1 MKLGE
6 CEQVAEFYELCN
18 IAQYSTFKFCS
29 RDPNFV
35 DGARKKLA
43 FSKAARGRPKGPT
56 KQSVFKIFLGTWA
69 NFG

>member
-1 MKLGE
+1 MFKIMLGE

-35 DGARKKLA
+35 DGARKKLTFFIWLDDLKRTPNLSPIA
-43 FSKAARGRPKGPT
+43 K
-56 KQSVFKIFLGTWA
+56 
-69 NFG
+69 